1 MIDYIKGKLVEL
13 TPADCVVEC
22 GGIGYHALISLQT
35 YSAFEN
41 KDEVKIFIHHVLRE
55 DEEFFYGFSSK
66 DERELFRL
74 LIGVSG
80 VGVATARMM
89 LSSLT
94 CDEIREAILSE
105 DVNKIKGVKG
115 IGLKSAQKVI
125 IELKDKVLKGEGAA
139 DNSGALFN
147 SAKSG
152 IADEAITALVLLGF
166 SKSAVT
172 KVVNGIIK
180 DQPTAPI
187 ETIIKLALKKL

>member
-35 YSAFEN
+35 YSVFEN

-152 IADEAITALVLLGF
+152 VADEAITALVLLGF

-180 DQPTAPI
+180 DQPTASI

>member
-35 YSAFEN
+35 YSALEN
-41 KDEVKIFIHHVLRE
+41 KDDVKIFIHHVLRE

-105 DVNKIKGVKG
+105 DVGKIKGVKG

-125 IELKDKVLKGEGAA
+125 IELKDKVLKGEGTA

-180 DQPTAPI
+180 DQPTASI